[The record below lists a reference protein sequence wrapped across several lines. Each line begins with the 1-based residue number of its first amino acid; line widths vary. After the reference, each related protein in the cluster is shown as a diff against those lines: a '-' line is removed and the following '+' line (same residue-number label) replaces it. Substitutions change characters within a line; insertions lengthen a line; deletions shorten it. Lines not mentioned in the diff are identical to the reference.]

1 LTLSRM
7 ADGGWSAFSC
17 CLDKKM
23 KAGSSR
29 HFCLSC
35 RNFSREIIN
44 KACQQTLD
52 SLRDTNGNLETGGQ
66 DIKELVFSEL
76 DKLYSTKFWRSDKL
90 LKQQIIAR
98 VEAAVNKPEAGE
110 KEKAA
115 LDRWGGFE
123 TIACEP
129 DNRKCKRRTN
139 PAYYTLQIES
149 DPTYLEFLLEK

>member
-1 LTLSRM
+1 M

-66 DIKELVFSEL
+66 DIQELVFSEL
-76 DKLYSTKFWRSDKL
+76 DKVIIELVITFYQKNLQSTRSYIPRSFGDL
-90 LKQQIIAR
+90 IS
-98 VEAAVNKPEAGE
+98 
-110 KEKAA
+110 
-115 LDRWGGFE
+115 
-123 TIACEP
+123 C
-129 DNRKCKRRTN
+129 
-139 PAYYTLQIES
+139 
-149 DPTYLEFLLEK
+149 